1 VLVRP
6 RAGDF
11 VYSAAEHRTMLEQ
24 IRQAKAAGAHGIV
37 TGELSVPPRHAVE
50 SGSGGEVA
58 TERTADLIAAT
69 RPLPVTFH
77 RAFDAC
83 ADLGAALETLIR
95 LGVER
100 VLTSG
105 GAKTAAEGAEQI
117 GRLVKQVKGRIAIV
131 AGGGIDADN
140 VTRLVRVSRVR
151 EVHFR
156 VNDSEKVRRVFQ
168 ALKGRLG
175 EDARP

>member
-1 VLVRP
+1 
-6 RAGDF
+6 
-11 VYSAAEHRTMLEQ
+11 MLEQ
-24 IRQAKAAGAHGIV
+24 IGQAKAAGAHGIV
-37 TGELSVPPRHAVE
+37 TGELSVPPRHALE
-50 SGSGGEVA
+50 RQSGGEVA
-58 TERTADLIAAT
+58 TERSADLIAAA

-105 GAKTAAEGAEQI
+105 GAKTAVEGADRI
-117 GRLVKQVKGRIAIV
+117 GRLVKQAKGRIAIM

-140 VTRLVRVSRVR
+140 VTELVRVSGVR
-151 EVHFR
+151 EVHFSVSDR
-156 VNDSEKVRRVFQ
+156 EKVRRVFLHQ
-168 ALKGRLG
+168 PRSQ
-175 EDARP
+175 